1 MMPAIRKVKLLLSM
15 MILRSLWY
23 WLVMMP
29 YLAAELMLELA
40 WGYLLGCV
48 VVCVLS
54 HVFVCK
60 RVFLLYFGHPR

>member
-48 VVCVLS
+48 VA
-54 HVFVCK
+54 
-60 RVFLLYFGHPR
+60 